1 MTKKLIEICASCG
14 IHGMLDVLK
23 DQKSHIHLNTQAVP
37 ASTIMENIAK
47 GTTDPRVEWYLDKS

>member
-1 MTKKLIEICASCG
+1 
-14 IHGMLDVLK
+14 MLDVLK
-23 DQKSHIHLNTQAVP
+23 DQKGHIHLNTQAVP